1 MQKLDAKS
9 YDKMIDLVIDYRIND
24 AVNAYFNNQNIYEFE
39 EVKNQINQQD
49 ANNIKNTYVNHDA
62 LLVNVNGHNASV
74 ITKSQA
80 DNLFEQLK
88 VQIHTIK

>member
-1 MQKLDAKS
+1 MDFIIITKG
-9 YDKMIDLVIDYRIND
+9 
-24 AVNAYFNNQNIYEFE
+24 
-39 EVKNQINQQD
+39 

-62 LLVNVNGHNASV
+62 LLINVNGHNASV